1 MIEALYC
8 KYLECGGRVT
18 TDSRAIQGGELFF
31 ALKGETFN
39 GNLYALKAVEAGA
52 AYAVVDDSCPDE
64 DPRLIRVE
72 NTLTALWDL
81 AAWHREHLAVPTV
94 VEGGVKTGEKRLT
107 VVGLTGTNGKT
118 TTKELIKAVLST
130 RFRLSATVGNLNNNI
145 GVPLTVLKFNQDTEL
160 GLVEMGAS
168 HPGDI
173 RELVVI
179 ARPDI
184 GLITNVGKAHLLG
197 FGSFEG
203 VKATKGELYD
213 FIAENSAAGVGT
225 GKIFINQDNAHL
237 LGMAMMRPSLKT
249 VPYGVKAQDAQILV
263 ADGDH
268 PFLRMVVDGVRIDTN
283 LVGAYNADNV
293 MAAIAVGR
301 YFGVSL
307 EDAAAAISA
316 FVPSNNRSQ
325 MNRTERNTLIVDA
338 YNANPSSMTVAL
350 ENFSMVA
357 ASCKIALL
365 GDMRELG
372 AESLDEHRRIYDM
385 VQCYISEGKI
395 TRAFFVGE
403 EFGKVI
409 SEAGREGESYPDSQT
424 LAEVLKTMDIKNAT
438 LLIKG
443 SRGIKME
450 NVIPVL

>member
-1 MIEALYC
+1 MTEELYG

-52 AYAVVDDSCPDE
+52 AYAVVDSSCPDE

-81 AAWHREHLAVPTV
+81 AAWHREHLQVPTV
-94 VEGGVKTGEKRLT
+94 VEGGKRTEGKRLT
-107 VVGLTGTNGKT
+107 VIGLTGTNGKT

-130 RFRLSATVGNLNNNI
+130 KYKLSATAGNLNNNI

-173 RELVVI
+173 NELVVI

-203 VKATKGELYD
+203 VKSTKGELYD
-213 FIAENSAAGVGT
+213 FIAKNAAEGVGT

-249 VPYGVKAQDAQILV
+249 VPYGVKAQGASVLV
-263 ADGDH
+263 ADEEH
-268 PFLRMVVDGVRIDTN
+268 PFLRMVVDGLEIDTN

-350 ENFSMVA
+350 ENFSLVS

-372 AESLDEHRRIYDM
+372 TESLDEHRRIYDM
-385 VQCYISEGKI
+385 VQDYISEGKI
-395 TRAFFVGE
+395 TKAFFVGE
-403 EFGKVI
+403 EFGKVVA
-409 SEAGREGESYPDSQT
+409 EAGKEDSFQDSNA
-424 LAEVLKTMDIKNAT
+424 LADALKAMDIKNAT

-450 NVIPVL
+450 TVIPVL